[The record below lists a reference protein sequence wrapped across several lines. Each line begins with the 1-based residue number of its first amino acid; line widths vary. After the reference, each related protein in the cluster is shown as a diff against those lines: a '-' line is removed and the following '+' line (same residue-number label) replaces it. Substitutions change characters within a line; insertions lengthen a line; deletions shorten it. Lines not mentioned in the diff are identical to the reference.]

1 MVNKK
6 ELAIEEVKD
15 IEAIANAMVKELD
28 VLKKKITM
36 LKGLLKE
43 DENIVR

>member
-1 MVNKK
+1 MNKK
-6 ELAIEEVKD
+6 ELAVEEVKD

-36 LKGLLKE
+36 LRGLLKE
-43 DENIVR
+43 DVNVVR

>member
-1 MVNKK
+1 VNKK
-6 ELAIEEVKD
+6 ELAVEEVKD

-36 LKGLLKE
+36 LRGLLKE
-43 DENIVR
+43 DVNVVR

>member
-15 IEAIANAMVKELD
+15 IEAIANALAKELD
-28 VLKKKITM
+28 VLKKKIAM
-36 LKGLLKE
+36 LKSLLKE
-43 DENIVR
+43 ENLVR